1 MITVSYIKTATYDN
15 RKNISNQGFIRKA
28 NILAIIITKICKG
41 KYLALDKLESIC
53 LALDCTTNDVLEFIK
68 EEK

>member
-28 NILAIIITKICKG
+28 NILAIIITKIRSG
-41 KYLALDKLESIC
+41 KYIALDKLESIY
-53 LALDCTTNDVLEFIK
+53 LATNCTPMLTMY
-68 EEK
+68 